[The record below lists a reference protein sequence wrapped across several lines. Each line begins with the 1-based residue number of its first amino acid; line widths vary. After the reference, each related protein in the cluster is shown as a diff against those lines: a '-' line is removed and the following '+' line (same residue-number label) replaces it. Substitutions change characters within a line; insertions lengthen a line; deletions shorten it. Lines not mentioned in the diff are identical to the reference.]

1 MPHGIDQEAE
11 IELPSVKKWDKREK
25 KVQTNTKDEQP
36 SKPEPE
42 PRIWRGIFSPTYQ
55 QKILFSQKVKIQT
68 DKIPR
73 LKPHITID
81 RRTQTRA
88 EDE

>member
-1 MPHGIDQEAE
+1 MELTKKPKLNCHLLKNGIN
-11 IELPSVKKWDKREK
+11 EK
-25 KVQTNTKDEQP
+25 KSPGKPKDEQP

-42 PRIWRGIFSPTYQ
+42 PRIWRAIFSPIYQ
-55 QKILFSQKVKIQT
+55 QKILFSQKVKIRT
-68 DKIPR
+68 DKMPR

-81 RRTQTRA
+81 RRTQMRA